1 MMTSDKSRFVFL
13 AWVMGGAGGV
23 IPLLLLLWLSAYS
36 FAPVAAPAPT
46 EPAEIAVLIPP
57 DLFFPAIEQKLIAA
71 GLIRRD
77 RRFLLTAHLMGVANS
92 LKAGEY
98 IFSGKL
104 TPYRILRELHKG
116 SMVQRPITIPEGAN
130 LEQIAELLGQGGW
143 LKPDRFLELSH
154 DRRFIARLGLNLE
167 TLEGYLFPDTYLFER
182 GGHDAAT
189 IITTMV
195 TQMRKVLAETGAA
208 AGLPRANLSVHQLL
222 TLASIVEKET
232 GQTLERPLIARVF
245 LNRLQ
250 KGMKLQTDPTVIYG
264 IRNFDGNLT
273 RAHLGEFTPFN
284 TYVIS
289 GLPPGPIGNPGRAA
303 IEAVMQPAQGPY
315 YYFVSKND
323 GSHYFSKTLAEH
335 NRAVSKYQKKRP
347 RPKIEVIK
355 DDSQDSG

>member
-1 MMTSDKSRFVFL
+1 MMTSSADMSPPTKSGFGLLTWLV
-13 AWVMGGAGGV
+13 VGAGGV
-23 IPLLLLLWLSAYS
+23 LPLLLLLWLSAYA
-36 FAPVAAPAPT
+36 FAPAPAPAPT
-46 EPAEIAVLIPP
+46 ERPEVAVLIPP
-57 DLFFPAIEQKLIAA
+57 DLFFPAIERKLIAA
-71 GLIRRD
+71 GLINQD

-98 IFSGKL
+98 IFRGKL

-130 LEQIAELLGQGGW
+130 LEQIAALLGQGGW
-143 LKPDRFLELSH
+143 LQPDRFLELSH
-154 DRRFIARLGLNLE
+154 DRQFIAGLGFDLE

-182 GGHDAAT
+182 GGHDAVT

-195 TQMRKVLAETGAA
+195 AQMRRVLAETGGA
-208 AGLPRANLSVHQLL
+208 AGLPQADLDVHQLL

-232 GQTLERPLIARVF
+232 CQTLERPLIARVF

-273 RAHLGEFTPFN
+273 RAHLRELTPYN
-284 TYVIS
+284 TYAIA

-303 IEAVMQPAQGPY
+303 IEAVLHPAPGPY

-323 GSHYFSKTLAEH
+323 GSHYFSATLAEH
-335 NRAVSKYQKKRP
+335 NRAVRKYQKKIRTTQK
-347 RPKIEVIK
+347 R
-355 DDSQDSG
+355 